1 MKQFIYDFIEG
12 REPEIWVALKSDD
25 RIKDIYLL
33 AHMVE
38 WRMLME
44 RFWNHSQIKM
54 VIWNLAYNQK
64 MAEK

>member
-38 WRMLME
+38 
-44 RFWNHSQIKM
+44 
-54 VIWNLAYNQK
+54 
-64 MAEK
+64 